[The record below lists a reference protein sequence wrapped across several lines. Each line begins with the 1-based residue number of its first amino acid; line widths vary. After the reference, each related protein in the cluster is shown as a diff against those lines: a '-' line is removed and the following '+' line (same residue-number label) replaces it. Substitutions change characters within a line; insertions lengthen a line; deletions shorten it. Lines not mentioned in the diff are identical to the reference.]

1 MKRHF
6 FIIVF
11 LICSFSA
18 FAQRNL
24 AVKLDGIDNNLRIGM
39 DTLRHHWTLEAWVKT
54 DPTEWKELE
63 VIVGGGEYAKQN
75 ISDHWPLVLRKGH
88 LYNAGADLQAG
99 VLPVGQWVHIAASC
113 NGTYVALFLNGKEV
127 ARKDTVTSILPGA
140 IGVDESSETVF
151 GGEID
156 EVRIWET
163 GLGERELSSWMNRK
177 ITSKHPAFNSLK
189 GYYTF
194 DDWADDM
201 SVNWAGKGRQS
212 HHLRNGRVKQYG
224 TVALAT
230 AVTSDHP
237 TFQQPLQVQQLF
249 NAVVLSNE
257 WDADQGK
264 QGYQVLKLRITVN
277 GEKKPLVLQ
286 ELKLDLSACTSLK
299 DMDRVHVYQIGQK
312 PRSQERVELTDS
324 SILPQKQMT
333 FKFPD
338 SKAVTLQPGAN
349 YFLIT
354 LDVNA
359 QAPLG
364 NRLKGTIP
372 SIRLSGKRYV
382 PESDTS
388 CLDAEIT
395 ATNAANATKVHQPK
409 VLKVLQWN
417 IWHGGVHLGKDGRER
432 IIELIKETEADIILM
447 QEAYGAQQMIADSL
461 GYYLQTPSSDANLAL
476 FSRYP
481 LEKINTKHP
490 FQSNPAKVTLPG
502 GKQIC
507 VNDCWLR
514 YAYRPEYTCA
524 YTNQG
529 MNPDQWVAE
538 DSILALEDA
547 RYILEKDILPYAEKD
562 TPIII
567 GGDFNSCSHLDWT
580 SRAASLHYGYAAEKL
595 PTSRYMIEQGF
606 SDSFR
611 ELHSDEV
618 KRPEGT
624 FAVILGHL
632 QTARID
638 FIYYK
643 KENGLKPISSKIV
656 RTTAEIDDVWPSDHA
671 GVLTTFELTK

>member
-1 MKRHF
+1 MNRYYFLITF
-6 FIIVF
+6 F
-11 LICSFSA
+11 ICSFSA
-18 FAQRNL
+18 LAQRNL
-24 AVKLDGIDNNLRIGM
+24 SVRLDGVDNNLRIGM
-39 DTLRHHWTLEAWVKT
+39 DTLRHYWTLEAWIKA
-54 DPTEWKELE
+54 DPAEWKELE

-75 ISDHWPLVLRKGH
+75 ISDHWPLTIKQGH

-99 VLPVGQWVHIAASC
+99 ILPVGQWVHIAASC
-113 NGTYVALFLNGKEV
+113 NGKYVALFLNGKEV
-127 ARKDTVTSILPGA
+127 ARKDTVTSILPGT

-156 EVRIWET
+156 EVRIWGT

-177 ITSKHPAFNSLK
+177 ITPKHPAFNSLK

-224 TVALAT
+224 TAALAV
-230 AVTSDHP
+230 AIENDNP
-237 TFQQPLQVQQLF
+237 AFQQPPQAQQLF
-249 NAVVLSNE
+249 NAVVHANE

-264 QGYQVLKLRITVN
+264 RDYQMLKLRITVD
-277 GEKKPLVLQ
+277 GEKKPLALK
-286 ELKLDLSACTSLK
+286 ELKLNLSACTSLNDIDK
-299 DMDRVHVYQIGQK
+299 VHVYHIGQM
-312 PRSQERVELTDS
+312 PRSQQRVELVGKGTS
-324 SILPQKQMT
+324 PEQQMV

-338 SKAVTLQPGAN
+338 KKAVMLQPGAN
-349 YFLIT
+349 YFLVT
-354 LDVNA
+354 FDVNA
-359 QAPLG
+359 QARLG
-364 NRLKGTIP
+364 NRLQATVP
-372 SIRLSGKRYV
+372 SIRLNGKHYV
-382 PESDTS
+382 PAVDSS
-388 CLDAEIT
+388 CLDVEIT
-395 ATNAANATKVHQPK
+395 AANVSNAVATHQPK

-417 IWHGGVHLGKDGRER
+417 IWHGGIHLGKEGRER
-432 IIELIKETEADIILM
+432 VIELIKETNADIILM

-481 LEKINTKHP
+481 LEKIATEYP

-529 MNPDQWVAE
+529 MNPDEWVAE
-538 DSILALEDA
+538 DSLLALEDA
-547 RYILEKDILPYAEKD
+547 RYILEKDIQPYVNKD

-567 GGDFNSCSHLDWT
+567 AGDFNSCSHLDWT
-580 SRAASLHYGYAAEKL
+580 QRAASLHYGYAAEKL
-595 PTSRYMIEQGF
+595 PTSRYMLEQGF

-611 ELHSDEV
+611 ELHPDEV

-624 FAVILGHL
+624 FAVILGNL

-638 FIYYK
+638 FIYYN
-643 KENGLKPISSKIV
+643 KEKGLKPLSSKIV

-671 GVLTTFELTK
+671 AVLTTFEWTE